1 MQKALKMGSTRV
13 LVTGGAGFIGS
24 HLVDRLIREGFE
36 VTVLDNLSTGRTENL
51 MGHLE
56 SGSVRLVNADILDR
70 RAVKQALTDV
80 EAVFHLAAITSVP
93 YSVEHRD
100 VTRKANVE
108 GTRVL
113 LDACLVGNVER
124 FIYVSSCAV
133 YGEPEY
139 LPIDERHPVRPVSP
153 YAESKLEAERLCMEF
168 QKAYGLKTT
177 IVRPFNV
184 YGPRMRGGRCGGVIA
199 RFIER
204 LRSNKSPIIY
214 GDGTQTRDFVHVWD
228 VVNALMLTLESRK
241 AVGEIF
247 NVAFG
252 VATSIGQ
259 LAKLVMELLGVDGLK
274 PIHRPARDG
283 DIKHSYADI
292 GKAKA
297 WLGYEPKIS
306 LKEGIT
312 ALVGRDIGA
321 VEKI

>member
-1 MQKALKMGSTRV
+1 MNFNRV

-24 HLVDRLIREGFE
+24 HLVTRLLKEGFE
-36 VTVLDNLSTGRTENL
+36 VVVLDNLSTGSLEKLKLCLEN
-51 MGHLE
+51 E
-56 SGSVRLVNADILDR
+56 NFRFVKGSIVDEQVVRD
-70 RAVKQALTDV
+70 ALRDV
-80 EAVFHLAAITSVP
+80 EVVFHLAAITSVP
-93 YSVEHRD
+93 YSVEYPD
-100 VTRKANVE
+100 ITREVNVD
-108 GTRVL
+108 GTRRL
-113 LDACLVGNVER
+113 LEECLSTGVER

-139 LPIDERHPVRPVSP
+139 LPIDEKHPARPVSP
-153 YAESKLEAERLCMEF
+153 YAESKLEGERLCREF

-184 YGPRMRGGRCGGVIA
+184 YGPRMKGGRYGGVIA

-204 LRSNKSPIIY
+204 LRSNKPPIIY

-228 VVNALMLTLESRK
+228 VVNALMLTLKSQK
-241 AVGEIF
+241 AIGEIF

-259 LAKLVMELLGVDGLK
+259 LAKLVMELLGVDGLR
-274 PIHRPARDG
+274 PIYRPAREG
-283 DIKHSYADI
+283 DIKHSYADV

-297 WLGYEPKIS
+297 KLGYAPKIS

-321 VEKI
+321 VEEI